1 MFFVLSYK
9 KCLLI
14 LPIFLVKVLFSHSD
28 CFNLGVGTKV
38 FVSMLLRFSKA
49 NVKKI
54 AVVFVVV
61 VVLRGIKQIRHS
73 ALTQNSTRK
82 DKRISGGRKRFKEN
96 YLAFGADKREKKK
109 HCVLKKHRV

>member
-1 MFFVLSYK
+1 
-9 KCLLI
+9 
-14 LPIFLVKVLFSHSD
+14 
-28 CFNLGVGTKV
+28 
-38 FVSMLLRFSKA
+38 MLLRFSKA

-61 VVLRGIKQIRHS
+61 VVLRGIKQIRHP

-96 YLAFGADKREKKK
+96 YLAFGADKREKKEAL
-109 HCVLKKHRV
+109 CAEEAQGLNAGLADLYL